1 MGMAVMWFILPL
13 LGEFVEFETR
23 GAVVG
28 LTESFGLELDTNIAE
43 PSQKIRTTIP
53 LITIKSFTHLAN
65 PITNGG
71 VGRREQAIRNFLKT
85 WLYQIQLAK
94 PWLADT
100 MITMRWQPSTQMVM
114 STTSMAQAKVGIGIT
129 MNTTCWWKRLSQGSK
144 LSK

>member
-13 LGEFVEFETR
+13 LGEYAEFETR

-28 LTESFGLELDTNIAE
+28 LTESFGLIRLELDTNIAE
-43 PSQKIRTTIP
+43 PSQKVRTTIL

-100 MITMRWQPSTQMVM
+100 MITMR
-114 STTSMAQAKVGIGIT
+114 
-129 MNTTCWWKRLSQGSK
+129 
-144 LSK
+144 